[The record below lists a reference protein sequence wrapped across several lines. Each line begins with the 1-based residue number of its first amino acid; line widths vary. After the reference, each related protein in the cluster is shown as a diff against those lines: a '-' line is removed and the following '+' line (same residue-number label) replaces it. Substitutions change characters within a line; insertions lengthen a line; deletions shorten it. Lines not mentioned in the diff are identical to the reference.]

1 MVEGGRVL
9 ILDGWRGLAVLLV
22 LAGHFTGYYWLSGF
36 GVELFFVL
44 SGRLM
49 ANVLVEQRQNLRTF
63 VGRRV
68 MRILPALS
76 VFIAITVLV
85 GAAADVPARELRQS
99 ATAAALFFSNYLVGS
114 DILTVFQH
122 TWSLAVEEHSYIA
135 LAAIVLLARGDPRKC
150 GSLALGVALLMM
162 IIAGARAILGDEGW
176 QLYLRSETRGASIL
190 VSFALATYARQ
201 VANRIPPFILQWAS
215 PTAFGAALVL
225 ACLNLPATIFCTIG
239 TLCLAVSVN
248 LVDHSHEWVGRVLRD
263 SVLRWFGLVSFS
275 LYLWQQPFYA
285 AHVTGL
291 SATTAAPLALLFG
304 VASFYLVEKP
314 ARRMFRR
321 PDAANPSRI
330 RTAS

>member
-1 MVEGGRVL
+1 
-9 ILDGWRGLAVLLV
+9 VLLV
-22 LAGHFTGYYWLSGF
+22 LAGHFTGYYWLGGF

-49 ANVLVEQRQNLRTF
+49 ANVLVVQRQRLRTF

-76 VFIAITVLV
+76 VFIAITILIGV
-85 GAAADVPARELRQS
+85 AADVQAAELRQS

-114 DILTVFQH
+114 AILTVFQH

-135 LAAIVLLARGDPRKC
+135 LAAIVVLARGDARHC
-150 GSLALGVALLMM
+150 GALALGLAVLLM
-162 IIAGARAILGDEGW
+162 IIAGIRAILGDEGW

-190 VSFALATYARQ
+190 VSFGLATYARH
-201 VANRIPPFILQWAS
+201 AAARIPTSILQWIA
-215 PTAFGAALVL
+215 PATFGAALVV
-225 ACLNLPATIFCTIG
+225 ACWNLPPTIFCTVG

-248 LVDHSHEWVGRVLRD
+248 LVDHSHELIGRALRD

-275 LYLWQQPFYA
+275 LYLWQQPLYA
-285 AHVTGL
+285 SHVTGL
-291 SATTAAPLALLFG
+291 TAAVALPLAVLFG
-304 VASFYLVEKP
+304 VASFYLVEQP

-321 PDAANPSRI
+321 EDATELSRI
-330 RTAS
+330 RTA